1 MGSLEL
7 YDRQGGDLPE
17 VTNVERG
24 DGVIQMQ
31 RRRADQQVFERNLD
45 ALGFL
50 LAFDASGQPCDG
62 QRPRMYGPIPAQ
74 PLDERQP
81 PLLLLWRSGAI
92 RPVDQ
97 FGHRH
102 YRKAHL
108 DLTLAGMKVFE
119 DL

>member
-31 RRRADQQVFERNLD
+31 RRPADQQVFERNLD

-50 LAFDASGQPCDG
+50 LAFDASVPV
-62 QRPRMYGPIPAQ
+62 RF
-74 PLDERQP
+74 LP
-81 PLLLLWRSGAI
+81 PMIQSLG
-92 RPVDQ
+92 
-97 FGHRH
+97 F
-102 YRKAHL
+102 
-108 DLTLAGMKVFE
+108 
-119 DL
+119 